1 MAEQIEA
8 VTLVTAVADFLK
20 SIEGELSGRNAFH
33 AKVAGNAL
41 AIVARELDQAPQ
53 AAERAALAGFMGHD
67 ASLDAL
73 RAELCG
79 RLRAGQLTPET
90 PGLLEALTVAV
101 IAKVKVDNPRYSTL
115 ARLES
120 PRASNTP
127 RLA

>member
-8 VTLVTAVADFLK
+8 VTLVTAAADFLK
-20 SIEGELSGRNAFH
+20 SIEGELSGRSAFH

-41 AIVARELDQAPQ
+41 AIVARELEQAPQ
-53 AAERAALAGFMGHD
+53 AAERAALAGFIGHD

-90 PGLLEALTVAV
+90 PGLLEALTAAV

-115 ARLES
+115 ARLS
-120 PRASNTP
+120 VG
-127 RLA
+127 